1 MTDVL
6 YLLGKG
12 RSGSTLLSMALGELD
27 GVFAAGELRFFWRRG
42 LVEDRRCA
50 CGERITDC
58 AVWGAVAERLADLDA
73 EALARDS
80 EAVFRWAAGAA
91 PAARADRGLG
101 AVRAMVGGDAR
112 G

>member
-27 GVFAAGELRFFWRRG
+27 GFFAAGELRFFWRRG

-50 CGERITDC
+50 CGEHLSAC
-58 AVWGAVAERLADLDA
+58 PVWGAVAERVADLDA
-73 EALARDS
+73 
-80 EAVFRWAAGAA
+80 
-91 PAARADRGLG
+91 
-101 AVRAMVGGDAR
+101 
-112 G
+112 